1 MPKLESGSIV
11 LCDRFMDSTLAYQGY
26 GRGLSRKLINEMNNF
41 AVSNCIPGLTIIF
54 DADPF
59 LLSERNSNK
68 NLDRMEVEGIEFQ
81 KQVRAGY
88 LDIAKNNNRCHVV
101 YCKNRSIEDIHL
113 EVKSL
118 IINNILKDKE

>member
-1 MPKLESGSIV
+1 MLCLYNNALGIV
-11 LCDRFMDSTLAYQGY
+11 LLYIVCITGCTFFINNC
-26 GRGLSRKLINEMNNF
+26 RG
-41 AVSNCIPGLTIIF
+41 IPGLTIIF

-118 IINNILKDKE
+118 IINNILKDKK